1 MLINGSDFRVADVP
15 DRCANI
21 AEMVIDGM
29 AQRVEGGGLA
39 LTNHHDALPSAG
51 LQIAEQ
57 CGNQSLRHAF
67 GQRRF
72 SRARH
77 AELVGV
83 CDVSAELGR
92 QVAQQYEVAY
102 FADVDQLLEKVDAVS
117 LVTPTPL
124 HYDLAVRCL
133 AAGKHVLIEKP
144 ITETVEQAERLTAQ
158 AEASGLVCMVGHIER
173 FNAAY
178 MELKN
183 VLETITPL
191 VINFRRLSAF
201 AGSNVDVDVVLD
213 LMIHDLNLVL
223 DLAGAAPA
231 RISAQGLSVMSP
243 TIDHAVVNLGFTFG
257 PIMSV
262 TASRVTEHKVRS
274 IEVTAREA
282 YLECDL
288 LNKSILAYRETVGEY
303 LNYNHRGVKYRQES
317 VVERIQV
324 PIFEPMLLELQHFV
338 ECALQGKAPLVSAR
352 DGLHAL
358 VLADQIRRQILAEL
372 QGASAVPVRLEAP
385 AAV

>member
-1 MLINGSDFRVADVP
+1 MRSLKVG
-15 DRCANI
+15 
-21 AEMVIDGM
+21 VIGVGRM
-29 AQRVEGGGLA
+29 
-39 LTNHHDALPSAG
+39 
-51 LQIAEQ
+51 
-57 CGNQSLRHAF
+57 
-67 GQRRF
+67 GQRHCRVY
-72 SRARH
+72 ANLRH

-92 QVAQQYEVAY
+92 QVAQQYEVS
-102 FADVDQLLEKVDAVS
+102 FFSDVDQLLEKVDAVS

-133 AAGKHVLIEKP
+133 AAGKHLLIEKP
-144 ITETVEQAERLTAQ
+144 IAETVEQAERLTAQ

-183 VLETITPL
+183 VLETTTPL

-223 DLAGAAPA
+223 DLAGAAPT
-231 RISAQGLSVMSP
+231 RISAQGLSVMSR
-243 TIDHAVVNLGFTFG
+243 TIDHAVVNLGFAFG

-372 QGASAVPVRLEAP
+372 QDASAVPVPLKTP